1 MTDWLSIGNE
11 DLTYRPRAKAG
22 DKVYHANSNLV
33 CTVEPKQKLLNGEET
48 DFLVF
53 ATVGNIS
60 QLVGLEGRLLPEWEH
75 VQ

>member
-22 DKVYHANSNLV
+22 DKVYHATKGIV
-33 CTVEPKQKLLNGEET
+33 CTVETARDLLGRESIELMFGCRDGTAN
-48 DFLVF
+48 D
-53 ATVGNIS
+53 
-60 QLVGLEGRLLPEWEH
+60 LVGRRGRLLPEWEH

>member
-22 DKVYHANSNLV
+22 DRVYHVSHLLIG
-33 CTVEPKQKLLNGEET
+33 TVEPKQKLLNGEET

-53 ATVGNIS
+53 ATVGKIS